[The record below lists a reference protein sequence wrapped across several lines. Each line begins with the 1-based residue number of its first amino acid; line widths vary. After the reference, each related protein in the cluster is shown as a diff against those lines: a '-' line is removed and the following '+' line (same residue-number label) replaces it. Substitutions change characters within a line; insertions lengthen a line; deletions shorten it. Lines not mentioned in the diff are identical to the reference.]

1 MQQQKNDNPSELTNT
16 QLYANVHR
24 QATRSFNVLA
34 ENSDLKEYLTMSIYT
49 VKRLMDRREKDIN
62 ELEKYFEDTAVKRRS
77 DKRNVILLVILTIF
91 CVCLLFTKRVAVFL
105 TEYQRYKHV

>member
-1 MQQQKNDNPSELTNT
+1 MQQQKRDVPSELTNT

-49 VKRLMDRREKDIN
+49 VKRLMDRREKDLT
-62 ELEKYFEDTAVKRRS
+62 ELEKYFEDTAAKRRS
-77 DKRNVILLVILTIF
+77 DKRNMVLLVVLAVF
-91 CVCLLFTKRVAVFL
+91 CVCLLFTKRLMVFL
-105 TEYQRYKHV
+105 TEYLRYKHV

>member
-1 MQQQKNDNPSELTNT
+1 MQQRGDNPSELTNT

-49 VKRLMDRREKDIN
+49 VKRLMDRMEKDVN
-62 ELEKYFEDTAVKRRS
+62 ELEKYFEDTSAKRRS
-77 DKRNVILLVILTIF
+77 DKRNMVLLIVLSIF
-91 CVCLLFTKRVAVFL
+91 CVCLLFTKRIAVFL

>member
-1 MQQQKNDNPSELTNT
+1 MQRKSDNSSELTNT
-16 QLYANVHR
+16 QLYTNVHR

-34 ENSDLKEYLTMSIYT
+34 ENADLKEYLTMSIYT
-49 VKRLMDRREKDIN
+49 VKRLMDRMEKDFN

-77 DKRNVILLVILTIF
+77 DKRNVVLLIILGIF
-91 CVCLLFTKRVAVFL
+91 CVCLLFMKRIVVFW